1 MIIYEKKAPLRNLGK
16 LPDAKNTSVG
26 DGEVGNVDTIKI
38 MTKMAREGS
47 RHPLVRRLAT
57 NILNHDKIPSHSYRE
72 EARAIG
78 QFVQKN
84 VRYVKDIAGVE
95 TIHSPDMMIR
105 QMADV
110 GYFAADC
117 DDMALLI
124 ASMLLS
130 IGMVP
135 RFRAVRFRTTSGG
148 YNHIYVVV
156 YESNITDTMNPG
168 PTQRL
173 VLDAIVKDRPIGFEI
188 PHASGEEFDL

>member
-1 MIIYEKKAPLRNLGK
+1 LGK
-16 LPDAKNTSVG
+16 LPDAKNGSVG
-26 DGEVGNVDTIKI
+26 DGVVGNLDTIKI

-57 NILNHDKIPSHSYRE
+57 NILHHANIPSHSYRE

-78 QFVQKN
+78 NFVQKN
-84 VRYVKDIAGVE
+84 VRYVKDIAGCE

-117 DDMALLI
+117 DDMSLLI

-135 RFRAVRFRTTSGG
+135 RFRAVRFKNTSGS

-168 PTQRL
+168 PVQRL

-188 PHASGEEFDL
+188 PHASSDEFEL